1 MCQYL
6 LAANR
11 LLESIPSIYEK
22 YFPKNSQKSLE
33 EIQKKKQGEEELEKE
48 LENSLSLCRE
58 IEHIGENIYYNLNL
72 SVISGSYAKNQNF
85 EEQITKFKEKLTNLP
100 AFDEIYDCVNN
111 CFIKVLL
118 DSLKQY
124 QRLTHSFHKKINTP
138 YKRFLVNNYIAEI
151 PSPYSGKLKINLDN
165 YAYLFEINIYLAHL
179 DNNFSLNEK
188 NLRNLF
194 DVEYDLKNHPLQDD
208 IARKIISDKCNLLI
222 SKFKTKYDN
231 DEFFRSLSISHEFI
245 DSDINPTQV
254 SIEYLKEFYNYIINL
269 YPKNREDNFSYLEEY
284 YHKKNGV
291 ATQFKDFFIF
301 AQYYRKVSKRTSD
314 INELITNYKNKF
326 EPLLGKN
333 KFFDRSY
340 YTCYNYLFNNK
351 ISLLNKIGFENIH
364 DINVTFIETLA
375 LQSQTGT
382 YNFFPFYKLAQCY
395 CSLFRSLLKEKNFS
409 NCIHT
414 AQHIIT
420 KLEESNNYFEKYL
433 IQNNRF
439 DSFHFQPDF
448 EECCCKI
455 NINNQDILVFIA
467 SAFVIPDDF
476 KKYKNKLAEL
486 KADHQTFRTIIAT
499 QEFINT
505 TKEENQKQLAIAN
518 QNSKDAIKIARTKS
532 QEAMSFAKDESQKA
546 IDVANDSQR
555 NNIQILSVFAALVI
569 FAMGNFQVYRMVNT
583 FHEAIIFTFSLA
595 FSLCLFS
602 VIIWF
607 IVNENKRKR
616 ISIIQIIILLVLV
629 LGFGLCSYIILS
641 DTGKDTSIH
650 LQTK

>member
-1 MCQYL
+1 M
-6 LAANR
+6 
-11 LLESIPSIYEK
+11 
-22 YFPKNSQKSLE
+22 
-33 EIQKKKQGEEELEKE
+33 
-48 LENSLSLCRE
+48 
-58 IEHIGENIYYNLNL
+58 
-72 SVISGSYAKNQNF
+72 
-85 EEQITKFKEKLTNLP
+85 
-100 AFDEIYDCVNN
+100 
-111 CFIKVLL
+111 
-118 DSLKQY
+118 
-124 QRLTHSFHKKINTP
+124 
-138 YKRFLVNNYIAEI
+138 
-151 PSPYSGKLKINLDN
+151 
-165 YAYLFEINIYLAHL
+165 
-179 DNNFSLNEK
+179 
-188 NLRNLF
+188 
-194 DVEYDLKNHPLQDD
+194 
-208 IARKIISDKCNLLI
+208 
-222 SKFKTKYDN
+222 
-231 DEFFRSLSISHEFI
+231 

-532 QEAMSFAKDESQKA
+532 QKAMSFAKDESQKA